1 MRDKKILLVTGA
13 SSDVGCRLIREVAA
27 DYEVILAHYCQSKE
41 VLCAIK
47 KDIGDKL
54 ILLQADF
61 TKSDDVSRMIDEID
75 ALGYVP
81 DHIVHLPSQRVKPQ
95 KFHKTEPE
103 QYSVGFQT
111 SVASIILILKHFIPK
126 MSRQKYGKIIF
137 MLTSFTLN
145 APPKYQA
152 PYIAVKYALLGLMR
166 DISREYADKGIM
178 VNGVSPDM
186 IETRFLSDMPDLVV
200 QQNAENSPMGRN
212 LCVEDVIPTFVYLL
226 SDGADAVTGQNI
238 GITGGN

>member
-1 MRDKKILLVTGA
+1 MKDKKVLLVTGA

-41 VLCAIK
+41 TLDEIK

-61 TKSDDVSRMIDEID
+61 TRSDDVTHMIDEIN
-75 ALGYVP
+75 ALGYIP
-81 DHIVHLPSQRVKPQ
+81 DHIVHLPAKKVRPE
-95 KFHKTEPE
+95 KFHKIELE
-103 QYSVGFQT
+103 QYCTGFQT
-111 SVASIILILKHFIPK
+111 SVASIVLILKHFIPK
-126 MSRQKYGKIIF
+126 MTKQKYGKIIF

-152 PYIAVKYALLGLMR
+152 PYITVKYALLGLMR
-166 DISREYADKGIM
+166 DISREYAEKGIM

-186 IETRFLSDMPDLVV
+186 METKFLSDMPEIVV
-200 QQNAENSPMGRN
+200 RQNAENSPMGRN
-212 LCVEDVIPTFVYLL
+212 LYVEDVIPTFLYLL

-238 GITGGN
+238 GVTGGN